1 MAQPVARTREEL
13 AGDFLDLDRRY
24 AALLQDRTSKQL
36 TWCPTHGGWSVAQC
50 IEHVA
55 RINSVYLPAI
65 KTAVAGS
72 RNLAESNDQRLRTAG
87 WFSAFFLK
95 SVSPEGKT
103 RMRSPRIG
111 RPDPDSSQINPEE
124 ALQKL
129 HRTHLEIREVL
140 ASSQQVDLNRVRF
153 RNPFVPLIRFTV
165 GTGFLIMA
173 GHGRRHLLQAERVC
187 RAHGFPQPTPSVH
200 SATVR

>member
-1 MAQPVARTREEL
+1 LEGSTYE
-13 AGDFLDLDRRY
+13 
-24 AALLQDRTSKQL
+24 QL
-36 TWCPTHGGWSVAQC
+36 TLSPGSGGWSVSQC

-55 RINSVYLPAI
+55 RVNAVYLLAI
-65 KTAVAGS
+65 KTAIVGN
-72 RNLAESNDQRLRTAG
+72 RKLAESNDQPLRTAG
-87 WFSAFFLK
+87 WFSAFFLR

-103 RMRSPRIG
+103 KMRAPRIG

-129 HRTHLEIREVL
+129 QHTHLEIREVL
-140 ASSQQVDLNRVRF
+140 AASQQLNLNRVRF

-173 GHGRRHLLQAERVC
+173 AHGRRHLLQAERVC
-187 RAHGFPQPTPSVH
+187 SANGFPLARASAG
-200 SATVR
+200 SATEV

>member
-1 MAQPVARTREEL
+1 MASVGRTRQELIEEL
-13 AGDFLDLDRRY
+13 DQLDRSY
-24 AALLQDRTSKQL
+24 AALLQNCTTEQL
-36 TWCPTHGGWSVAQC
+36 TWCPPAGAWSVAQR

-72 RNLAESNDQRLRTAG
+72 PNLAESNDQRLRTAG

-187 RAHGFPQPTPSVH
+187 SANGFPPARASAGN
-200 SATVR
+200 ATVR

>member
-55 RINSVYLPAI
+55 RVNSVYLLAI
-65 KTAVAGS
+65 KTAIAGS
-72 RNLAESNDQRLRTAG
+72 RKLAESNDQRLRTAG

-95 SVSPEGKT
+95 SVGPEGET
-103 RMRSPRIG
+103 QMRSPQLG

-129 HRTHLEIREVL
+129 QRTHLEIQELL
-140 ASSQQVDLNRVRF
+140 ASSQQMDLNRVRF

-165 GTGFLIMA
+165 GTGFLVMA

-187 RAHGFPQPTPSVH
+187 SANGFPLARASAG
-200 SATVR
+200 SATEV